1 VTVAQR
7 EASTPLPDPA
17 SSTWWLYVLECIDGS
32 LYTGITVDL
41 ERRYA
46 QHCRGKAAAYTRS
59 RPPVRLLGAMAAASR
74 SSALKLE
81 YAFKQLP
88 SREKR
93 LRASMMGIPADLASA
108 VAWRITGNRTEI

>member
-1 VTVAQR
+1 VTGTRGEPSA
-7 EASTPLPDPA
+7 PLADA
-17 SSTWWLYVLECIDGS
+17 TASTWWLYVVECVDGS

-59 RPPVRLLGAMAAASR
+59 RPPVRLLGAMAAANR

-81 YAFKQLP
+81 YAFKQLS

-93 LRASMMGIPADLASA
+93 VRATTMGIPAEIASA
-108 VAWRITGNRTEI
+108 FACR